1 MVDPGYTLERASGH
15 ALAFESGLLTAA
27 ESKLAWHSQEGS
39 YKGKVC
45 RASSRSAFDKSGVSP
60 YISQEPAGFSALH
73 IDLFIPREVI
83 RDVNTEILLGRDN
96 FKLRA
101 GHMIDKDDGFKF
113 PSDAALHFNGC
124 S

>member
-1 MVDPGYTLERASGH
+1 MTAV
-15 ALAFESGLLTAA
+15 ESR
-27 ESKLAWHSQEGS
+27 LAWHSLEGS

-45 RASSRSAFDKSGVSP
+45 WASNRSAFNESGVSP

-113 PSDAALHFNGC
+113 PSNAALHLLWLKFRLAE
-124 S
+124 SDHVTRSDTFS